1 MPRAP
6 DTRSKILEV
15 ASREFACEGFA
26 GAHLQKIAEQVGV
39 RKTALYYYFESK
51 GALYTAVLEAML
63 EDFDR
68 TVRAAVEASAPPETR
83 LARLVAE
90 LNDLLAEHPDYAR
103 ILIRVFVDRPA
114 VDARRVLP
122 IVERVVGR
130 VFRFYREGADANAFR
145 RLSSRHF
152 FLSVLGMTV
161 FHYATPF
168 FSARILGVDDV
179 FTRPTVSWR
188 REEVTALLTGGVL
201 PGGTPGMEPKAS
213 EVDG

>member
-6 DTRSKILEV
+6 DTRAKILEV

-68 TVRAAVEASAPPETR
+68 TVRAAVEAPEPPEAR
-83 LARLVAE
+83 LARLVE
-90 LNDLLAEHPDYAR
+90 DLNDLLAEHRDYAR

-114 VDARRVLP
+114 VDAGRVLP

-130 VFRFYREGADANAFR
+130 VFRFYREGVDAGAFR

-152 FLSVLGMTV
+152 FLSALGMTV

-168 FSARILGVDDV
+168 FSARILGVEDV
-179 FTRPTVSWR
+179 FTRPTVAWR
-188 REEVTALLTGGVL
+188 GDEVAALLANGVL
-201 PGGTPGMEPKAS
+201 PGPRTPERS
-213 EVDG
+213 